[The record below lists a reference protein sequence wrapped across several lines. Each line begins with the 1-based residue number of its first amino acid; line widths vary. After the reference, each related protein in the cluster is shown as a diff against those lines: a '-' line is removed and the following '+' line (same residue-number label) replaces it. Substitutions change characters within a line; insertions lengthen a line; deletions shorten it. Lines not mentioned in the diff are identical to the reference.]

1 MVERYHRSVIRHF
14 MKLAFLHTDN
24 VFTAELLRE
33 FNGKLPEHQILPWIK
48 GEDAPAFDLDI
59 VLVMGE
65 ITREQMESQ
74 PKLALIQ
81 TTTAGYEGVDIDAAS
96 ELGIWVSFCPSDAT
110 GNAVSVAE
118 FAVLL
123 MIAAS
128 RHLNQALRS
137 MQDQSVEAPRLN
149 PALSGK
155 TVCIVGL
162 GGIGQLLIERLRPF
176 GMRMLATANHPEN
189 APEDVQVFPSDQM
202 NAAFAQADYVVLCVP
217 ASPENEN
224 MVNAE
229 TLAAMKHGA
238 TLINIARGVLVDE
251 NALYAAV
258 KSGQIAAAGLDVSST
273 ESTDEKNPL
282 LEFPQV
288 LMTPHIAGATDL
300 MLHGTVTYIE
310 GVVGAFA
317 EGKKSTSFLNA
328 PEKPRRAL
336 RESA

>member
-1 MVERYHRSVIRHF
+1 
-14 MKLAFLHTDN
+14 
-24 VFTAELLRE
+24 
-33 FNGKLPEHQILPWIK
+33 
-48 GEDAPAFDLDI
+48 
-59 VLVMGE
+59 
-65 ITREQMESQ
+65 MESQ
-74 PKLALIQ
+74 PKLTLIQ

-189 APEDVQVFPSDQM
+189 APGDVQVFPSDQM

-224 MVNAE
+224 MINAE

-310 GVVGAFA
+310 GVVKAFS
-317 EGKKSTSFLNA
+317 EGEKSTSFLNA